1 MRFFLSYTGQ
11 RMLGRNC
18 FVLEVQTKQSYQR
31 DPAVSAMEVNAAVTV
46 LVAAVAVAI

>member
-1 MRFFLSYTGQ
+1 MPTGQ
-11 RMLGRNC
+11 RMLGPNC

>member
-1 MRFFLSYTGQ
+1 MPNGQ

-31 DPAVSAMEVNAAVTV
+31 DPAVSAMEEIAAVTV
-46 LVAAVAVAI
+46 QVAAAVAVAI

>member
-1 MRFFLSYTGQ
+1 MPTGQ

-31 DPAVSAMEVNAAVTV
+31 DPAVSAMEVNAGVAV
-46 LVAAVAVAI
+46 LVAAIAVAI

>member
-1 MRFFLSYTGQ
+1 MVPTGQ

-31 DPAVSAMEVNAAVTV
+31 DPAVSAMEEIAAVTV
-46 LVAAVAVAI
+46 QVAAAVAVAI